1 MTPKYPEIKVQLSN
15 QDGNAFA
22 VLGCC
27 MREAKAAG
35 LSKEE
40 VDLFRQEAMESDYDH
55 LIHTAMRW
63 FDCD

>member
-1 MTPKYPEIKVQLSN
+1 VTPKYPKIKVQLSD
-15 QDGNAFA
+15 QDGNAFI
-22 VLGCC
+22 VLGTC

-40 VDLFRQEAMESDYDH
+40 MDAFRREAMESDYDH